1 LLLISQSLLKKS
13 FCKNHQDFKIVPAI
27 QVLGTKF
34 SSKCFQNYNDM
45 KQLITI
51 ISLLCFYQTFSQTTK
66 DTTTH
71 LSEVVVTASRLPM
84 SIMKSPVSI
93 ELLDARAIKSSPAP
107 SYFEAIENLKGVQLL
122 TSSLGFKVYNT
133 RGFANPTN
141 VRFVQ
146 LVDGADSQAPHIG
159 APIGSALAPTDLDI
173 DRVEL
178 IPGTASA
185 LYGMNAL
192 NGMVQILSKNPF
204 EYQGFLFNKKLGS
217 IIWAMPMLLPNFL
230 PKPPCVGQKLG
241 IINGQ

>member
-1 LLLISQSLLKKS
+1 MLLSNILSNHKRYHHTSFGSGGDGISFADVYHEIARKYR
-13 FCKNHQDFKIVPAI
+13 AI
-27 QVLGTKF
+27 
-34 SSKCFQNYNDM
+34 
-45 KQLITI
+45 
-51 ISLLCFYQTFSQTTK
+51 
-66 DTTTH
+66 
-71 LSEVVVTASRLPM
+71 
-84 SIMKSPVSI
+84 
-93 ELLDARAIKSSPAP
+93 DARAIKSSPAP

-146 LVDGADSQAPHIG
+146 LVDGADNQAPHIG

-192 NGMVQILSKNPF
+192 NGMVQILSKNPLNIKV
-204 EYQGFLFNKKLGS
+204 FLFNKKQGL
-217 IIWAMPMLLPNFL
+217 IIWAMPMLQHNFL
-230 PKPPCVGQKLG
+230 QKPLCVGQRLG
-241 IINGQ
+241 IIDGL

>member
-1 LLLISQSLLKKS
+1 MKK
-13 FCKNHQDFKIVPAI
+13 
-27 QVLGTKF
+27 
-34 SSKCFQNYNDM
+34 
-45 KQLITI
+45 LITI

-146 LVDGADSQAPHIG
+146 LVDGADNQAPHIG

-192 NGMVQILSKNPF
+192 NGMVQILSKNPLSIKV
-204 EYQGFLFNKKLGS
+204 FLFNKKLGS
-217 IIWAMPMLLPNFL
+217 IIWAMPMLQPNFL
-230 PKPPCVGQKLG
+230 QKPPCVGQRLG